1 MSNEQWKTT
10 VAFLCFDNVE
20 ISKIPL
26 EWQDNVTSI
35 RYKQAKKKLSTK
47 ININKQY
54 DSTLQHEF
62 ATAHEDTTNER

>member
-35 RYKQAKKKLSTK
+35 RYKQAKKKKT
-47 ININKQY
+47 
-54 DSTLQHEF
+54 QHKDK
-62 ATAHEDTTNER
+62 H